1 MLYSCTH
8 MVTVD
13 VKGLSFYANYI
24 FASYLHKFFYRH
36 NYYND
41 YPVKFS

>member
-1 MLYSCTH
+1 MLII
-8 MVTVD
+8 
-13 VKGLSFYANYI
+13 I